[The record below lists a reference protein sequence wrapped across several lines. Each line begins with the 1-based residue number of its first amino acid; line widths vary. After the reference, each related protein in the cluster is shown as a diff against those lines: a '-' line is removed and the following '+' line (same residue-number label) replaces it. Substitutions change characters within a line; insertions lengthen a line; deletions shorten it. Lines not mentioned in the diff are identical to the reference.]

1 MPETLFLEQHIDVV
15 NAVTLQS
22 FWFICQDP
30 SKTVL
35 DKIRVLA
42 RSQAEA
48 RKPGLHDHYGPLTFS
63 LANNKGADQPAHSR
77 SLISAFVIRYMK
89 SKETRSDIC

>member
-1 MPETLFLEQHIDVV
+1 MPENLFLEQHIDVV

-22 FWFICQDP
+22 FWFISQDP
-30 SKTVL
+30 PKTVL

-42 RSQAEA
+42 RSQAEV
-48 RKPGLHDHYGPLTFS
+48 RKPGLHDHYGPITFL

-89 SKETRSDIC
+89 SKETRL